1 MEEPISSQHPF
12 RIEHIFFTEI
22 YFRRTGEQP
31 DDSETLQLLT
41 EIGMGKDLNKR
52 RIQVNF
58 RVQTPEETES
68 GFRVLVESI
77 GIVELID
84 EEAIDNEKLTLFINE
99 HLLVAMASRVIQL
112 IGTITTQMGI
122 DPIWM
127 PSPQSF
133 GISSDTVSAL
143 RESVDS

>member
-1 MEEPISSQHPF
+1 MEEPIASQHPF

-22 YFRRTGEQP
+22 YFRRTGEQS

-41 EIGMGKDLNKR
+41 EIGMGTDLSKR
-52 RIQVNF
+52 RLQVNF
-58 RVQTPEETES
+58 RVQTPEDTKN

-77 GIVELID
+77 GIVERID
-84 EEAIDNEKLTLFINE
+84 EEPIDNDKLTLFINE
-99 HLLVAMASRVIQL
+99 HLLVAMASRIIQL

-122 DPIWM
+122 GPIWM